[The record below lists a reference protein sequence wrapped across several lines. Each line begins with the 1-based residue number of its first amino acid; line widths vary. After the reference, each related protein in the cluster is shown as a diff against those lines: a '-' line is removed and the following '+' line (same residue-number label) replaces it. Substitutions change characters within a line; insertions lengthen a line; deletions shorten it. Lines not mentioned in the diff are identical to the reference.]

1 MMLYDVWALEEQ
13 ALSGR
18 AGFGGADVHPLL
30 IPKESLPYL
39 FSLLSPLQYHLPR
52 LGLGVHSLCGIT
64 VHVDIG
70 VTGLLFACDTFSQCL
85 ELYRSPSSVFD
96 Y

>member
-39 FSLLSPLQYHLPR
+39 FSLLSPY
-52 LGLGVHSLCGIT
+52 
-64 VHVDIG
+64 
-70 VTGLLFACDTFSQCL
+70 
-85 ELYRSPSSVFD
+85 SVIYQD
-96 Y
+96 